1 MNDEQTNGAPTRD
14 ELIVELGR
22 VDGLLDCLAALVRS
36 GDARAARAMAEAMRG
51 GEVEGATR
59 LDLGGERPKLTGWAV
74 QHLAT
79 MLAEH
84 LDTIGAPNHCAW
96 TVTFPAH
103 DGKPARELDLV
114 AQWSNG
120 VTTAARIARAE
131 KGRDEAL
138 ACIKDVQ
145 AEAEASEKEAKAA
158 LDELH
163 RRVDV
168 AEAERDRL
176 HAAVRAVAAAQLACD
191 AATDSHERAAT
202 GAALDN
208 AEIALFALVP
218 AEVTP

>member
-1 MNDEQTNGAPTRD
+1 MNDEQTNEAPTRD
-14 ELIVELGR
+14 DLIAELGR
-22 VDGLLDCLAALVRS
+22 TGGLLDCLAALVLG

-74 QHLAT
+74 QHLAM
-79 MLAEH
+79 MLAQH
-84 LDTIGAPNHCAW
+84 LDEMGAPNHCAW

-120 VTTAARIARAE
+120 VTTAARIAQAE
-131 KGRDEAL
+131 SERDEL
-138 ACIKDVQ
+138 RK
-145 AEAEASEKEAKAA
+145 
-158 LDELH
+158 
-163 RRVDV
+163 
-168 AEAERDRL
+168 
-176 HAAVRAVAAAQLACD
+176 AVRAVAAAQLACD
-191 AATDSHERAAT
+191 AATDSHARAAT
-202 GAALDN
+202 SAALDN